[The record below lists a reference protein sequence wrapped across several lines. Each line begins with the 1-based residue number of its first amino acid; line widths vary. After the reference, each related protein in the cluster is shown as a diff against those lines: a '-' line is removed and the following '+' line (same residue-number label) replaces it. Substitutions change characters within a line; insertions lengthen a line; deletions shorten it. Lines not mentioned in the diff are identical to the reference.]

1 MASNNK
7 DVLLLR
13 TTSND
18 KNNSGGIGEAYYGYQ
33 SSPNNNK
40 VTKEVT
46 ASKSPSS
53 SQPQITN
60 TDCEAAVEETKTPT
74 HNKQS
79 GLDELLQRAAIAA
92 TVSYDDNGTAV
103 PSNIYIDTDSNES
116 EILGKEEAT
125 FYSARENEYGDD
137 NLWGLLSGVGGN
149 IYEWYVYFFIK
160 NTTHMHLRHS
170 CDILLFGGFWVQLW
184 VFRAYVFPPK
194 ILGISPLITFL
205 ILIISCV
212 QERLFVFHRW
222 QNLKLLI

>member
-149 IYEWYVYFFIK
+149 IYEWYVYFFYQK
-160 NTTHMHLRHS
+160 YYPYALATFLRHS
-170 CDILLFGGFWVQLW
+170 AFRRFLGTTLGFPSL
-184 VFRAYVFPPK
+184 RFPPK